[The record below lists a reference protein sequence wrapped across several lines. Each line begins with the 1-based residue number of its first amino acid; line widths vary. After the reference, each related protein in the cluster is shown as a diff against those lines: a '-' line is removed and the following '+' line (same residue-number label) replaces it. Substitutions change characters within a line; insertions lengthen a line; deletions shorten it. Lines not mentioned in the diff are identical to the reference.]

1 MVGDGGALGADK
13 TLVNARGEGVALAL
27 HQSTRDSAIK
37 CYKGGGGANI
47 VQNLVTLSSNGYL
60 LWTKKIILPSKACKF
75 GI

>member
-37 CYKGGGGANI
+37 CYKGGGQI
-47 VQNLVTLSSNGYL
+47 LS
-60 LWTKKIILPSKACKF
+60 KI
-75 GI
+75 